1 MFAKVQW
8 VHNMLTKD
16 NQHQCMSSNNNARHQ
31 LHGDHTWLRLMR
43 WPQQVQYSEGGSNVS
58 RLSPQALH

>member
-1 MFAKVQW
+1 MQ
-8 VHNMLTKD
+8 
-16 NQHQCMSSNNNARHQ
+16 QRMSSGNNAQ
-31 LHGDHTWLRLMR
+31 YMQHGDHTWLRLMR